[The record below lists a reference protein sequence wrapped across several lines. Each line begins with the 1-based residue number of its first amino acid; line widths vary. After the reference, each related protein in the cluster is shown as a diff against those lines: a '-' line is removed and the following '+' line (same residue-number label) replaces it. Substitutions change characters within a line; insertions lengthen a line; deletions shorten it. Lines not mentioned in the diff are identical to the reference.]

1 MEDVF
6 LLHGTYR
13 SPLFFC
19 TLCFDLTVTAPLN
32 HFYCLWKIN
41 RYAGESAP
49 TGLRSETCRAAF
61 SWELKAP
68 RITRRNTHPLNCV
81 TQMSSS
87 LPLWLNR
94 QKGENKIN
102 TTCLAKSRSRTQRS
116 TLGNF
121 LHCGEITHLRRS
133 VFALARPVVSLL
145 AWSRRAAGGQQPRQ
159 AWVRAILSDRQALIT
174 PQWAARRTCDP
185 RAPFASWDAD
195 VVKIA
200 PASSDNSTSSHL
212 NNQFDPHY
220 K

>member
-13 SPLFFC
+13 SPLFLHLMLWSHRDC
-19 TLCFDLTVTAPLN
+19 PLKSFLLSMKN
-32 HFYCLWKIN
+32 QWI
-41 RYAGESAP
+41 RRESAP
-49 TGLRSETCRAAF
+49 TGLRPQTCRAAF

-102 TTCLAKSRSRTQRS
+102 TTCLAKPRSRTQRS

-121 LHCGEITHLRRS
+121 LHCGEITHLRCS

>member
-13 SPLFFC
+13 SPLFFR

-41 RYAGESAP
+41 GYARESAP
-49 TGLRSETCRAAF
+49 TGLRPQTCRAAF

-121 LHCGEITHLRRS
+121 LHCGEITHLRRT

-145 AWSRRAAGGQQPRQ
+145 AWSRRAAAATGVSQ
-159 AWVRAILSDRQALIT
+159 SDPLG
-174 PQWAARRTCDP
+174 
-185 RAPFASWDAD
+185 
-195 VVKIA
+195 
-200 PASSDNSTSSHL
+200 
-212 NNQFDPHY
+212 
-220 K
+220 